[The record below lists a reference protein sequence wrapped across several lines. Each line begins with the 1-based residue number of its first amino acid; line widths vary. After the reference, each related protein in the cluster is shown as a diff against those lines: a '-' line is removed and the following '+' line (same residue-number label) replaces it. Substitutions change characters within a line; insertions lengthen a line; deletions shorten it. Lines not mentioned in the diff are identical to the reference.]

1 MFPVDSIK
9 VSSGG
14 NALFEE
20 RPLKNLNR
28 PECKF
33 LQHPLWPSTVE

>member
-9 VSSGG
+9 VCG
-14 NALFEE
+14 ALFEE
-20 RPLKNLNR
+20 RPLKTLNR

-33 LQHPLWPSTVE
+33 LQLPLWLSTAA